1 MERATQSPGQVSSN
15 VEGAQNESGLFSS
28 ESLPNILRLISAGS
42 PLPEILNVIARL
54 VESQGEGLFCTIWL
68 PDEQGNYLYCA
79 AAPSLPGFSDHV
91 GRMEVS
97 PKGASCGTAV
107 YRREPVYVTDILA
120 DPRWDDYRQL
130 MLPYGIRSVWS
141 RPLFTSE
148 GKVLGTFAILYREA
162 RSPGTSDLQLIED
175 ASHITG
181 IAIERHINEAKLR
194 QVVDTIPALVWS
206 NLPDGPNDFSNQRWQ
221 DYTGISSEEAQGWGW
236 QAAVH
241 PDDLPKLMETWL
253 GMVAAGK
260 AGEFEARLRRK
271 NGVFRWFLC
280 RIEPLRDESGKVLRW
295 FGTATDIDTLKQT
308 EEKLR
313 EDERER
319 ERLKDE
325 LRHERDRL
333 RLLLEITN
341 SMTSKL
347 DLRRL
352 VEVLSTSLLRVTR
365 CDFCALLLPDAD
377 SGQLRVTTLYNPEA
391 RGSLCDGTLIPIHGS
406 SCDKAFRTGKTQ
418 HFNNYEEVRDD
429 PEYFGSSVGRPF
441 YQRVVAEGLVSGCDL
456 PLVGRG
462 GVVGVLAALKRSER
476 AYSKDDVTFLEQVAG
491 QVAIAVENA
500 LDYEKAT
507 KDRDK
512 ETKQRLYLE
521 EEIRSEFTEIV
532 GESRALKTA
541 LSLVSVVAPTD
552 STVLVLGETGTGKE
566 LVARAIHKL
575 SSRSEKAFVKLNC
588 AAIPLGLLESELFGH
603 EKGAF
608 TGAIGQK
615 TGRFELA
622 DKGTLFLDEVGDIP
636 LELQAKLLRVL
647 QEQEFERLGSNRTHK
662 VDVRLIAATHRDLP
676 AMVKQGA
683 FREDLYY
690 RMKVFPI
697 LIPALRQRAEDIPK
711 LVRHFTEVYARRVN
725 KKIEEIPS
733 ETMDA
738 LVRYRWPGNV
748 RELQNFIERAVILSP
763 HTTLRAPT
771 SELEPSHAPKQS
783 EIILTGLAQVE
794 RDHILRALEASNWVI
809 AGANGAAVRLGM
821 KRTSFVYRMKKLGIS
836 RPAASPQKLA
846 AKG

>member
-91 GRMEVS
+91 GRTEVC

-107 YRREPVYVTDILA
+107 YRREPVYVTDILT
-120 DPRWDDYRQL
+120 DPSWDDYRHL
-130 MLPYGIRSVWS
+130 MLPYEIRSVWS
-141 RPLFTSE
+141 RPLFTGE
-148 GKVLGTFAILYREA
+148 GKVLGTFAILYRESRNPDTA
-162 RSPGTSDLQLIED
+162 DLQLIEN

-181 IAIERHINEAKLR
+181 IAIERHMNE
-194 QVVDTIPALVWS
+194 QAL
-206 NLPDGPNDFSNQRWQ
+206 QR
-221 DYTGISSEEAQGWGW
+221 
-236 QAAVH
+236 
-241 PDDLPKLMETWL
+241 
-253 GMVAAGK
+253 
-260 AGEFEARLRRK
+260 
-271 NGVFRWFLC
+271 
-280 RIEPLRDESGKVLRW
+280 
-295 FGTATDIDTLKQT
+295 
-308 EEKLR
+308 
-313 EDERER
+313 
-319 ERLKDE
+319 
-325 LRHERDRL
+325 ERDRL

-352 VEVLSTSLLRVTR
+352 VEALSTDLLRVTR
-365 CDFCALLLPDAD
+365 CDFCSLLLPDAD
-377 SGQLRVTTLYNPEA
+377 SGELRMTILYNPEP
-391 RGSLCDGTLIPIHGS
+391 RGYVCDGIIPIHGS
-406 SCDKAFRTGKTQ
+406 LCGKAFWTGKTQ
-418 HFNNYEEVRDD
+418 HFNHVDEHRND
-429 PEYFGSSVGRPF
+429 PETFGSSAGRPY
-441 YQRVVAEGLVSGCDL
+441 YQRHIQEGLISGCDL
-456 PLVGRG
+456 PLIGRG

-476 AYSKDDVTFLEQVAG
+476 AYSKDDVAFLEQVAG

-500 LDYEKAT
+500 LDYEKAI

-532 GESRALKTA
+532 GESQTLKAA
-541 LSLVSVVAPTD
+541 LSLASVVAPTD
-552 STVLVLGETGTGKE
+552 SSVLILGETGTGKE

-575 SSRSEKAFVKLNC
+575 GTRSEKAFVKLNC

-608 TGAIGQK
+608 TGAIAQK

-676 AMVKQGA
+676 AMVKQGT

-690 RMKVFPI
+690 RLKVFPI
-697 LIPALRQRAEDIPK
+697 HVPALRQRTEDIPK
-711 LVRHFTEVYARRVN
+711 LVLHFTTLHARRMN
-725 KKIEEIPS
+725 KRIEEIPS
-733 ETMDA
+733 ETMEA
-738 LVRYRWPGNV
+738 LVRYPWPGNV

-763 HTTLRAPT
+763 QSTLRAPT
-771 SELEPSHAPKQS
+771 SELESFQTPKQ
-783 EIILTGLAQVE
+783 TNTPMNGLAEVE
-794 RDHILRALEASNWVI
+794 REHILRALEVSNWVI
-809 AGANGAAVRLGM
+809 GGRNGAAERLGM
-821 KRTSFVYRMKKLGIS
+821 KRTSLVYRMKKLLIS
-836 RPAASPQKLA
+836 RPALASQKRSVA
-846 AKG
+846 GAGGGD